1 MPSEGQLTRL
11 ELISRLGHE
20 YRLLREKYPDEKNP
34 DGYRKLAVM
43 LAITALAEE
52 EYRVKDWH
60 ELLPKQSRR
69 RKEGRDAE

>member
-1 MPSEGQLTRL
+1 MAY
-11 ELISRLGHE
+11 SRL
-20 YRLLREKYPDEKNP
+20 RLIQELGKEWQRLREKYPDESNP

-60 ELLPKQSRR
+60 ELLPK
-69 RKEGRDAE
+69 